1 MTKAVRKT
9 PTQLALAAL
18 ERIDR
23 HEKIC
28 GDRWQEAHQELRAL
42 RERWEKLAW
51 LIIGTVLL
59 ATVTA
64 ALNLLIN

>member
-9 PTQLALAAL
+9 PTQIALDAL

-28 GDRWQEAHQELRAL
+28 GERWADAHQELRAL
-42 RERWEKLAW
+42 RERWESSR
-51 LIIGTVLL
+51 G
-59 ATVTA
+59 
-64 ALNLLIN
+64 